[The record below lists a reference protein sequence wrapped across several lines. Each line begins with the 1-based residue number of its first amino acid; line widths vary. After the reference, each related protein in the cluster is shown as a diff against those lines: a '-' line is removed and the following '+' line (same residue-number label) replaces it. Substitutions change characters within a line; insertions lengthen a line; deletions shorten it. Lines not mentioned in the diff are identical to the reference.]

1 MMKHGGPHPKHPG
14 AKAKNFKGSLMRLL
28 SYLAPKRVQLITVI
42 ILNIISTIFSVLTP
56 KLVGN
61 VTTTLFTGAAT
72 GTFDFRQ
79 ITGFLIWLI
88 AFYLLS
94 GLFSY
99 FAQYVMADVAQQT
112 VFSLRQEV
120 DKKLGI
126 LPLKYIDSHSTGDL
140 LSRVTNDIDNIS
152 TTLQQSLTQI
162 ITSVITIIGVI
173 IMMLTISPVLTLIVV
188 ITLPLGA
195 ILSRPIIK
203 RSQVFFLDQQTK
215 LGLLNGHVEESYTG
229 HAVIKAFNQESRNM
243 KDFAQ
248 LNDALFEVSVKAQF
262 VSGLIM
268 PVMSLASNLGYVFI
282 AVIGGNFVI
291 NGKISVGD
299 IQAFIQ
305 YTRQFMQPIN
315 QVANIAN
322 ILQSTVASAE
332 RVFEVLDAENEVP
345 EPSIPQVPTHAKG
358 QVTFNH
364 VRFGYNP
371 EKPLMQDIS
380 LFVRP
385 GQTVAVVG
393 PTGAGKTTLI
403 NLLMRFYEIQDGS
416 INIDGINITHML
428 RGDLRNLFG
437 MVLQD
442 TWLFKGSIKDNI
454 AYSRENATLEEVK
467 AAAKAAFA
475 DHFIET
481 LPDGYDTIINEE
493 GSNISQG
500 QKQLL
505 TIARAVL
512 SNPTI
517 LILDE
522 ATSNVDTRTEIH
534 IQEAMNR
541 LMQGRTS
548 FVIAHRLSTIKGA
561 DMILVM
567 QQGNIVEK
575 GTHEE
580 LLKEGGLYAGLYN
593 SQFA

>member
-332 RVFEVLDAENEVP
+332 RVFDVLDAENEVP

-512 SNPTI
+512 SDPTI

>member
-1 MMKHGGPHPKHPG
+1 MMKQGHGHGVNHG
-14 AKAKNFKGSLMRLL
+14 KAKNFKGSLMRLL
-28 SYLAPKRVQLITVI
+28 GYLSPKRKQLFAVVL
-42 ILNIISTIFSVLTP
+42 LNIISTIFSVIAP
-56 KLVGN
+56 KLVGS
-61 VTTTLFTGAAT
+61 VTTTLFAGVAS
-72 GTFDFRQ
+72 GIFDFNQ
-79 ITGFLIWLI
+79 ILHTLIWLST
-88 AFYLLS
+88 FYLLS
-94 GLFSY
+94 ALFSY
-99 FAQYVMADVAQQT
+99 FGQYVMADVAQQT

-120 DKKLGI
+120 DHKLGI
-126 LPLKYIDSHSTGDL
+126 LPLKYIDSRSTGDL

-162 ITSVITIIGVI
+162 ITSIITIVGVI
-173 IMMLTISPVLTLIVV
+173 VMMLTISPTLTLIVV

-203 RSQVFFLDQQTK
+203 RSQSFFLSQQTK
-215 LGLLNGHVEESYTG
+215 LGLLNGHVEEAYTG
-229 HAVIKAFNQESRNM
+229 HVVIKAFNQESQSMHDFM
-243 KDFAQ
+243 K
-248 LNDALFEVSVKAQF
+248 LNDELYEVSVKAQF

-282 AVIGGNFVI
+282 AVLGGNYVI

-315 QVANIAN
+315 QIANIAN

-332 RVFEVLDAENEVP
+332 RVFEILDAENEIP
-345 EPSIPQVPTHAKG
+345 EVSSPDVITNPKG
-358 QVTFNH
+358 DVTFNH

-380 LFVRP
+380 LSVHA

-403 NLLMRFYEIQDGS
+403 NLLMRFYEIQNGS
-416 INIDGINITHML
+416 INIDGINITNL
-428 RGDLRNLFG
+428 RRGDLRNLFG

-442 TWLFKGSIKDNI
+442 TWLFKGTIKDNI
-454 AYSRENATLEEVK
+454 AYSKEGASLEEIK
-467 AAAKAAFA
+467 KAAKAAFA
-475 DHFIET
+475 DEFIET
-481 LPDGYDTIINEE
+481 LPDGYDTVINEE

-505 TIARAVL
+505 TIARAIL
-512 SNPTI
+512 ANPTI

-522 ATSNVDTRTEIH
+522 ATSNVDTRTEGH

-541 LMQGRTS
+541 LMEGRTS

-567 QQGNIVEK
+567 KQGTIVEK

-580 LLKEGGLYAGLYN
+580 LLKGNGLYATLYN

>member
-512 SNPTI
+512 SDPTI

-541 LMQGRTS
+541 LMQGRTR

>member
-1 MMKHGGPHPKHPG
+1 MMKSGHNSHRGN
-14 AKAKNFKGSLMRLL
+14 ATAKNFKGSLLRLL
-28 SYLAPKRVQLITVI
+28 GYLGPKRKQLFIVI
-42 ILNIISTIFSVLTP
+42 LLNIISTIFSVIAP
-56 KLVGN
+56 KFVGR
-61 VTTTLFTGAAT
+61 VTTFLFAGVAI
-72 GTFDFRQ
+72 GTFDFNA
-79 ITGFLIWLI
+79 IINTLLWLT
-88 AFYLLS
+88 AFYILS
-94 GLFSY
+94 ALFSY

-112 VFSLRQEV
+112 VFSLREEV
-120 DKKLGI
+120 DHKLSK

-173 IMMLTISPVLTLIVV
+173 IMMLTINPVLTLIVL

-195 ILSRPIIK
+195 LLSRPVIK
-203 RSQVFFLDQQTK
+203 RSQSYFLTQQTQ

-229 HAVIKAFNQESRNM
+229 HAVIKSFNQENQIM
-243 KDFAQ
+243 HKFTE
-248 LNDALFEVSVKAQF
+248 LNDSLYDVSVKAQF

-268 PVMSLASNLGYVFI
+268 PIMSLVSNLGYVFI
-282 AVIGGNFVI
+282 AVLGGQYVI
-291 NGKISVGD
+291 SGRISVGD

-332 RVFEVLDAENEVP
+332 RIFEILDAENEVAEETSP
-345 EPSIPQVPTHAKG
+345 DVISNPKG
-358 QVTFNH
+358 QVSFKN
-364 VRFGYNP
+364 VKFGYNP
-371 EKPLMQDIS
+371 NKPLMQDIS
-380 LFVRP
+380 FNAKA

-403 NLLMRFYEIQDGS
+403 NLLMRFYEIQGGS
-416 INIDGINITHML
+416 INVDGVDITKL
-428 RGDLRNLFG
+428 RRGDLRNLFG

-442 TWLFKGSIKDNI
+442 TWLFKGTIKDNI
-454 AYSRENATLEEVK
+454 GYSKENASLEEIK

-475 DHFIET
+475 DQFIET
-481 LPDGYDTIINEE
+481 LPDGYDTLINEE

-505 TIARAVL
+505 TIARAIL
-512 SNPTI
+512 ADSTI

-522 ATSNVDTRTEIH
+522 ATSNVDTRTEGH
-534 IQEAMNR
+534 IQKAMNR
-541 LMQGRTS
+541 LMEGRTS
-548 FVIAHRLSTIKGA
+548 FVIAHRLSTIKNA

-567 QQGNIVEK
+567 KQGTIVEK

-580 LLKEGGLYAGLYN
+580 LLAEGGLYANLYN

>member
-1 MMKHGGPHPKHPG
+1 MMKSGNKSHGSV
-14 AKAKNFKGSLMRLL
+14 AKAKDFKGSLLRLL
-28 SYLAPKRVQLITVI
+28 SYLGPKSKQLFAVI
-42 ILNIISTIFSVLTP
+42 LLNIISTIFSVIAP
-56 KLVGN
+56 KFVGR
-61 VTTTLFTGAAT
+61 VTTFLFAGVAT
-72 GTFDFRQ
+72 GTFDFNS
-79 ITGFLIWLI
+79 IINTLLWLT
-88 AFYLLS
+88 AFYILS
-94 GLFSY
+94 ALFSY

-112 VFSLRQEV
+112 VFNLRKEV
-120 DKKLGI
+120 DHKLSK
-126 LPLKYIDSHSTGDL
+126 LPLKYIDGHSTGDL

-173 IMMLTISPVLTLIVV
+173 VMMLTINPVLTLIVL

-195 ILSRPIIK
+195 VLSRPIIK
-203 RSQVFFLDQQTK
+203 RSQSYFLNQQTQ
-215 LGLLNGHVEESYTG
+215 LGLLNGHVEEAYTG
-229 HAVIKAFNQESRNM
+229 HTVIKAFNQENQSMR
-243 KDFAQ
+243 KFTE
-248 LNDALFEVSVKAQF
+248 LNDSLYEVSVKAQF

-268 PVMSLASNLGYVFI
+268 PIMSLASNLGYVFI
-282 AVIGGNFVI
+282 AVLGGQYVI
-291 NGKISVGD
+291 SGKISVGD

-332 RVFEVLDAENEVP
+332 RVFEILDAENEVP
-345 EPSIPQVPTHAKG
+345 EEVAPDSISNPKG
-358 QVTFNH
+358 QVSFDH
-364 VRFGYNP
+364 VKFGYDPN
-371 EKPLMQDIS
+371 KPLMQNIS
-380 LFVRP
+380 FIAHA

-416 INIDGINITHML
+416 INIDGIDITKL
-428 RGDLRNLFG
+428 RRGDLRNLFG

-454 AYSRENATLEEVK
+454 GYSKENASLEEIK

-475 DHFIET
+475 DQFIET
-481 LPDGYDTIINEE
+481 LPDGYDTLINEE

-505 TIARAVL
+505 TIARAIL
-512 SNPTI
+512 ANPTI

-522 ATSNVDTRTEIH
+522 ATSNVDTRTEGH
-534 IQEAMNR
+534 IQKAMNR
-541 LMQGRTS
+541 LMEGRTS
-548 FVIAHRLSTIKGA
+548 FVIAHRLSTIKNA

-567 QQGNIVEK
+567 KQGTIIEK

-580 LLKEGGLYAGLYN
+580 LLAESGLYANLYN

>member
-203 RSQVFFLDQQTK
+203 RPQVFFLDQQTK

-512 SNPTI
+512 SDPTI

>member
-1 MMKHGGPHPKHPG
+1 
-14 AKAKNFKGSLMRLL
+14 
-28 SYLAPKRVQLITVI
+28 
-42 ILNIISTIFSVLTP
+42 
-56 KLVGN
+56 
-61 VTTTLFTGAAT
+61 
-72 GTFDFRQ
+72 
-79 ITGFLIWLI
+79 
-88 AFYLLS
+88 
-94 GLFSY
+94 
-99 FAQYVMADVAQQT
+99 
-112 VFSLRQEV
+112 
-120 DKKLGI
+120 
-126 LPLKYIDSHSTGDL
+126 
-140 LSRVTNDIDNIS
+140 
-152 TTLQQSLTQI
+152 
-162 ITSVITIIGVI
+162 
-173 IMMLTISPVLTLIVV
+173 
-188 ITLPLGA
+188 
-195 ILSRPIIK
+195 
-203 RSQVFFLDQQTK
+203 
-215 LGLLNGHVEESYTG
+215 
-229 HAVIKAFNQESRNM
+229 
-243 KDFAQ
+243 
-248 LNDALFEVSVKAQF
+248 
-262 VSGLIM
+262 
-268 PVMSLASNLGYVFI
+268 
-282 AVIGGNFVI
+282 
-291 NGKISVGD
+291 
-299 IQAFIQ
+299 
-305 YTRQFMQPIN
+305 MQPIN

-322 ILQSTVASAE
+322 ILRSTVASAE

-512 SNPTI
+512 SDPTI

>member
-512 SNPTI
+512 SDPTI

>member
-1 MMKHGGPHPKHPG
+1 MMKQGHGHGINHG
-14 AKAKNFKGSLMRLL
+14 KAKNFKGSLMRLL
-28 SYLAPKRVQLITVI
+28 GYLSPKRKQLFVVVL
-42 ILNIISTIFSVLTP
+42 LNIISTIFSVIAP
-56 KLVGN
+56 KLVGS
-61 VTTTLFTGAAT
+61 VTTTLFAGVAS
-72 GTFDFRQ
+72 GIFDFNQ
-79 ITGFLIWLI
+79 ILHTLIWLS

-94 GLFSY
+94 ALFSY
-99 FAQYVMADVAQQT
+99 FGQYVMADVAQQT

-120 DKKLGI
+120 DHKLGM
-126 LPLKYIDSHSTGDL
+126 LPLKYIDSRSTGDL

-162 ITSVITIIGVI
+162 ITSIITIVGVI
-173 IMMLTISPVLTLIVV
+173 VMMLTISPTLTLIVV

-203 RSQVFFLDQQTK
+203 RSQSFFLSQQTK
-215 LGLLNGHVEESYTG
+215 LGLLNGYVEEAYTG
-229 HAVIKAFNQESRNM
+229 HVVIKAFNQERQSMHDFM
-243 KDFAQ
+243 K
-248 LNDALFEVSVKAQF
+248 LNDELYEVSVKAQF

-282 AVIGGNFVI
+282 AVLGGNYVI

-315 QVANIAN
+315 QIANIAN

-332 RVFEVLDAENEVP
+332 RVFEILDAENEIP
-345 EPSIPQVPTHAKG
+345 EVSSPDVITNPKG
-358 QVTFNH
+358 DVTFNH

-380 LFVRP
+380 LSVHA
-385 GQTVAVVG
+385 GQTVAIVG

-403 NLLMRFYEIQDGS
+403 NLLMRFYEIQNGS
-416 INIDGINITHML
+416 INIDGINITNL
-428 RGDLRNLFG
+428 RRGDLRNLFG

-442 TWLFKGSIKDNI
+442 TWLFKGTIKDNI
-454 AYSRENATLEEVK
+454 AYSKENASLEEVK
-467 AAAKAAFA
+467 TAAKAAFA
-475 DHFIET
+475 DEFIET
-481 LPDGYDTIINEE
+481 LPDGYDTVINEE

-505 TIARAVL
+505 TIARAIL
-512 SNPTI
+512 ANPTI

-522 ATSNVDTRTEIH
+522 ATSNVDTRTEGH

-541 LMQGRTS
+541 LMEGRTS

-567 QQGNIVEK
+567 KQGTIVEK

-580 LLKEGGLYAGLYN
+580 LLKENGLYAVLYN

>member
-1 MMKHGGPHPKHPG
+1 MMKSGHNSHRGN
-14 AKAKNFKGSLMRLL
+14 ATAKNFKGSLLRLL
-28 SYLAPKRVQLITVI
+28 GYLGPKRKQLFIVI
-42 ILNIISTIFSVLTP
+42 LLNIISTIFSVIAP
-56 KLVGN
+56 KFVGR
-61 VTTTLFTGAAT
+61 VTTFLFAGVAL
-72 GTFDFRQ
+72 GTFNFNA
-79 ITGFLIWLI
+79 IINTLLWLT
-88 AFYLLS
+88 AFYILS
-94 GLFSY
+94 ALFSY

-112 VFSLRQEV
+112 VFSLREEV
-120 DKKLGI
+120 DHKLSK

-173 IMMLTISPVLTLIVV
+173 IMMLTINPVLTLIVL

-195 ILSRPIIK
+195 LLSRPVIK
-203 RSQVFFLDQQTK
+203 RSQSYFLTQQTQ
-215 LGLLNGHVEESYTG
+215 LGLLNGHVEEAYTG
-229 HAVIKAFNQESRNM
+229 HAVIKSFNQENQIM
-243 KDFAQ
+243 HKFGE
-248 LNDALFEVSVKAQF
+248 LNDSLYEVSVKAQF

-268 PVMSLASNLGYVFI
+268 PIMSLASNLGYVFI
-282 AVIGGNFVI
+282 AVLGGQYVI
-291 NGKISVGD
+291 SGRISLGD

-332 RVFEVLDAENEVP
+332 RIFEILDAENEVAEETSP
-345 EPSIPQVPTHAKG
+345 DVISNPKG
-358 QVTFNH
+358 QVSFKN
-364 VRFGYNP
+364 VKFGYNP
-371 EKPLMQDIS
+371 NKPLMQNIS
-380 LFVRP
+380 FNAKA

-403 NLLMRFYEIQDGS
+403 NLLMRFYEIQGGS
-416 INIDGINITHML
+416 INIDGVDITKL
-428 RGDLRNLFG
+428 RRGDLRNLFG

-442 TWLFKGSIKDNI
+442 TWLFKGTIKDNI
-454 AYSRENATLEEVK
+454 GYSKENASLEEIK

-475 DHFIET
+475 DQFIET
-481 LPDGYDTIINEE
+481 LPNGYDTLINEE

-505 TIARAVL
+505 TIARAIL
-512 SNPTI
+512 ADPTI

-522 ATSNVDTRTEIH
+522 ATSNVDTRTEGH
-534 IQEAMNR
+534 IQKAMNR
-541 LMQGRTS
+541 LMEGRTS
-548 FVIAHRLSTIKGA
+548 FVIAHRLSTIKNA

-567 QQGNIVEK
+567 KQGTIVEK

-580 LLKEGGLYAGLYN
+580 LLAEGGLYANLYN

>member
-1 MMKHGGPHPKHPG
+1 MMKSGHNSHRGN
-14 AKAKNFKGSLMRLL
+14 ATAKNFKGSLLRLL
-28 SYLAPKRVQLITVI
+28 GYLGPKRKQLFIVI
-42 ILNIISTIFSVLTP
+42 LLNIISTIFSVIAP
-56 KLVGN
+56 KFVGR
-61 VTTTLFTGAAT
+61 VTTFLFAGVAL
-72 GTFDFRQ
+72 GTFNFNA
-79 ITGFLIWLI
+79 IINTLLWLA
-88 AFYLLS
+88 AFYILS
-94 GLFSY
+94 ALFSY

-112 VFSLRQEV
+112 VFSLREEV
-120 DKKLGI
+120 DYKLSK

-173 IMMLTISPVLTLIVV
+173 IMMLTINPVLTLIVL

-195 ILSRPIIK
+195 LLSRPVIK
-203 RSQVFFLDQQTK
+203 RSQSYFLTQQTQ
-215 LGLLNGHVEESYTG
+215 LGLLNGHVEEAYTG
-229 HAVIKAFNQESRNM
+229 HAVIKSFNQENQIM
-243 KDFAQ
+243 HKFGE
-248 LNDALFEVSVKAQF
+248 LNDSLYEVSVKAQF

-268 PVMSLASNLGYVFI
+268 PIMSLASNLGYVFI
-282 AVIGGNFVI
+282 AVLGGQYVI
-291 NGKISVGD
+291 SGRISVGD

-332 RVFEVLDAENEVP
+332 RIFEILDAENEVAEETSP
-345 EPSIPQVPTHAKG
+345 DVISNPKG
-358 QVTFNH
+358 QVSFKN
-364 VRFGYNP
+364 VKFGYNP
-371 EKPLMQDIS
+371 NKPLMQNIS
-380 LFVRP
+380 FNAKA

-403 NLLMRFYEIQDGS
+403 NLLMRFYEIQGGS
-416 INIDGINITHML
+416 INIDGVDITKL
-428 RGDLRNLFG
+428 RRGDLRNLFG

-442 TWLFKGSIKDNI
+442 TWLFKGTIKDNI
-454 AYSRENATLEEVK
+454 GYSKENASLEEIK

-475 DHFIET
+475 DQFIET
-481 LPDGYDTIINEE
+481 LPNGYDTLINEE

-505 TIARAVL
+505 TIARAIL
-512 SNPTI
+512 ADPTI

-522 ATSNVDTRTEIH
+522 ATSNVDTRTEGH
-534 IQEAMNR
+534 IQKAMNR
-541 LMQGRTS
+541 LMEGRTS
-548 FVIAHRLSTIKGA
+548 FVIAHRLSTIKNA

-567 QQGNIVEK
+567 KQGTIVEK

-580 LLKEGGLYAGLYN
+580 LLAEGGLYANLYN